1 MYFKQTELLN
11 IAFEAQGDSSRAPVF
26 LLHGWPDAPASWM
39 PLAASLQDRGFR
51 TIAPYLRGSY
61 PTEFLSPS
69 TPRFA
74 GAVAMAQDVIDLANE
89 LGIGEFAVIGH
100 DWGARVAYTLGALFP
115 KRIRA
120 IATLALA
127 YQPSGEFHLGSFQQS
142 RQFWYQFFQCT
153 DAGAEAVR
161 RDPIGFA
168 RIQWDTWSPEGWFT
182 EENFKLASRYFDRPD
197 WAEITLN
204 AYRSRYL
211 KGEAFD
217 SRYDEL
223 QARLRD
229 NVLLDVPTMMIQGA
243 SDFCDLP
250 AASEGQEKYFWNGY
264 ERILLT
270 GVGHF
275 PHRENPSAVAEAVLR
290 LLMKNGSPS
299 Q

>member
-1 MYFKQTELLN
+1 MYSEQTELLN
-11 IAFEAQGDSSRAPVF
+11 IAFEANGISSGAPVF
-26 LLHGWPDAPASWM
+26 LLHGWPDAPASWT
-39 PLAASLQDRGFR
+39 PIASTLQEHKFR

-61 PTEFLSPS
+61 PTQFLSPT

-74 GAVAMAQDVIDLANE
+74 GAVAMAQDLVDLADKW
-89 LGIGEFAVIGH
+89 GIGEFAVVGH
-100 DWGARVAYTLGALFP
+100 DWGARIAYTLAALFP
-115 KRIRA
+115 KRVRA

-127 YQPSGEFHLGSFQQS
+127 YQPRGEFHLGSFQQS

-168 RIQWDTWSPEGWFT
+168 RTQWNTWSPEGWFT
-182 EENFKLASRYFDRPD
+182 EEDFELASRHFDKPD

-223 QARLRD
+223 HARLKE
-229 NVLLDVPTMMIQGA
+229 NVFLSVPTVMIQGA

-250 AASEGQEKYFWNGY
+250 SASEGQGEYFRNGY
-264 ERILLT
+264 ERILLN

-275 PHRENPSAVAEAVLR
+275 PHRENPSAVADAVLQ
-290 LLMKNGSPS
+290 LLVKHVQSD
-299 Q
+299 